1 MNPTQ
6 LYEQLKELAV
16 KLDITVT
23 EQNMRATGINAK
35 SGLCV
40 VKDQKL
46 FIMDKHLTIREK
58 LETLAGCLRELPAID
73 DVYIMPALRKY
84 LERS

>member
-6 LYEQLKELAV
+6 LYAQLKDLAG
-16 KLDITVT
+16 KLDIVVT
-23 EQNMRATGINAK
+23 EQNMRATGVNAR

-40 VKDQKL
+40 VRGQRR
-46 FIMDKHLTIREK
+46 FIMDKHLTVREK
-58 LETLAGCLRELPAID
+58 AEVLAECLRELPIED
-73 DVYIMPALRKY
+73 IYIMPAIRTY

>member
-6 LYEQLKELAV
+6 LYEQLKDLAG
-16 KLDITVT
+16 KLDIVVA
-23 EQNMRATGINAK
+23 EQNMRATGVNAR

-40 VKDQKL
+40 VREQRR
-46 FIMDKHLTIREK
+46 FIMDKHLTVREK
-58 LETLAGCLRELPAID
+58 AEVLAECLKELPIED
-73 DVYIMPALRKY
+73 IYIMPAIRKY

>member
-6 LYEQLKELAV
+6 LYEQLKDLAG
-16 KLDITVT
+16 KLNIVVT
-23 EQNMRATGINAK
+23 EQNMRATGVNAR

-40 VKDQKL
+40 VRGQRR
-46 FIMDKHLTIREK
+46 FIMDKHLTVREK
-58 LETLAGCLRELPAID
+58 AEVLAECLRELPIED
-73 DVYIMPALRKY
+73 IYIMPAIRKY